1 MVMQAGV
8 LLDQSN
14 AMTQSEQLAQQMA
27 SATNHTKKKDNFL
40 HKEQKDLVH
49 RRFLLIITDTQ
60 RSLFNSFQPSNK

>member
-27 SATNHTKKKDNFL
+27 SATA
-40 HKEQKDLVH
+40 
-49 RRFLLIITDTQ
+49 
-60 RSLFNSFQPSNK
+60 SPP